1 MPIYEAVSDKVYND
15 MIEVRDKYFPDL
27 IDARIKVL
35 WDTRTKKKSWFAK
48 IYKASDMLRYFTI
61 DEVGVDEEGLDYII
75 VLDRM
80 FYMHEAV
87 LDKDRERILRHE
99 LRHAWY
105 RPTKRT
111 RKSQYVL
118 RKHNCETFWEEIE
131 LNTKEGDPQWD
142 YRMGEIH
149 TSIYDT
155 EDEEGDE

>member
-1 MPIYEAVSDKVYND
+1 MSIFEDVPQNVIDDLEAVK
-15 MIEVRDKYFPDL
+15 EKYFSDL
-27 IDARIKVL
+27 FDARIKVL
-35 WDTRTKKKSWFAK
+35 WDTRIKKKKWLAK
-48 IYKASDMLRYFTI
+48 IYKASEMIRYFTA
-61 DEVGVDEEGLDYII
+61 DEVGEEDGLDYVI
-75 VLDRM
+75 VLDRH
-80 FYMHEAV
+80 FYTNEAV
-87 LDKDRERILRHE
+87 TDEDRKRILRHE